1 MMSPVVFFSHATEF
15 AFCSFSLKLSY
26 FLPSE
31 LFKHFLP
38 FSLSF
43 KMIFFLFSLV
53 LRIFLTT
60 IDVSDAS
67 DVTHYTI
74 LLDFAVRFPC
84 HSTFPPVWAKVN
96 PTYKTIALNGKK
108 HPNFRDDRF
117 SFSNDESI
125 YELRINRVKAADVGT
140 YVCDGS
146 KSVSFSL
153 NVVR

>member
-1 MMSPVVFFSHATEF
+1 MMFFF
-15 AFCSFSLKLSY
+15 
-26 FLPSE
+26 
-31 LFKHFLP
+31 
-38 FSLSF
+38 
-43 KMIFFLFSLV
+43 FSLV
-53 LRIFLTT
+53 VQILLTT

-67 DVTHYTI
+67 DVAHFTV
-74 LLDFAVRFPC
+74 LLDSAVRFHC

-96 PTYKTIALNGKK
+96 PTYKTIAVNGKK

-117 SFSNDESI
+117 GFANEESI
-125 YELRINRVKAADVGT
+125 YELRIDKVKAADVGT